1 MMNQFLLTYTAVI
14 DTPPGRLAIR
24 TDDSALIGLDYVDHR
39 APLKEPY
46 TPMARDVVK
55 QLQQYFRKFRFEF
68 ELPLRLD
75 GTAHQQKVWQ
85 VLCNIAPGD
94 TMTYGEL
101 ATRIQSG
108 ARAVGNSCRRNPIS
122 IIVPCHRVVA
132 AAGIGGYGGQ
142 VDGKVLDRKRWL
154 LNHEGV
160 RA

>member
-1 MMNQFLLTYTAVI
+1 MLAYTAVI
-14 DTPPGRLAIR
+14 DAPPGRLAIR
-24 TDDSALIGLDYVDHR
+24 TNDSALIGLDYVDHR
-39 APLKEPY
+39 TTLKEPH
-46 TPMARDVVK
+46 TPMAREVVK
-55 QLQQYFRKFRFEF
+55 QLQQYFRNSRFDF

-85 VLCNIAPGD
+85 VLCEIAPGD

-101 ATRIQSG
+101 ATRIKSG

-122 IIVPCHRVVA
+122 IVVPCHRVVA
-132 AAGIGGYGGQ
+132 VAGIGGYGGQ